1 MRAAGRHGKALLV
14 FLGAV
19 AVLLVAGAILW
30 GASRLDERE
39 RPTEVADDG
48 SGRPKDLF
56 VVEVKEER
64 RPTIVVECDEGVLAD
79 ANARF
84 RDFLGVK
91 DPPISIP
98 GGPMLFARLP
108 EEWSEEHGPLAR
120 SAIEVLKRYSPEKVV
135 LIGHSECLLYD
146 VAGAYAGQED
156 FVPVAQAADLAKAA
170 KHVRAWLP
178 RARVE
183 AYYGRKDGP
192 RIRYNAVPLP
202 EKEEVR

>member
-1 MRAAGRHGKALLV
+1 MRAAGRHGKALPI

-19 AVLLVAGAILW
+19 AVLLAAGAILW

-48 SGRPKDLF
+48 TGRPKDLF

-91 DPPISIP
+91 DPPISLP
-98 GGPMLFARLP
+98 GGPML
-108 EEWSEEHGPLAR
+108 LAR
-120 SAIEVLKRYSPEKVV
+120 VPGVGH
-135 LIGHSECLLYD
+135 IGD
-146 VAGAYAGQED
+146 VADIEFAQLLKDTVRPILRIGAHAG
-156 FVPVAQAADLAKAA
+156 AALVV
-170 KHVRAWLP
+170 VRAGMIQGL
-178 RARVE
+178 RRHS
-183 AYYGRKDGP
+183 D
-192 RIRYNAVPLP
+192 ILSN
-202 EKEEVR
+202 